1 MLIVDQYHV
10 WTDLLTTLS
19 KKTDFLFIKNW
30 ELQIWI
36 MKNYL
41 LFFCTVIKLT
51 R

>member
-30 ELQIWI
+30 ETTNLD
-36 MKNYL
+36 YE
-41 LFFCTVIKLT
+41 KLSVVFLYCH
-51 R
+51 